1 MSPKSENIKL
11 LDPLFTCPHQFRMT
25 FPWCTECLC
34 TNWPLL
40 TIIIRM
46 TNQDMTWQCTLGF
59 DMSSTLRVTIVT
71 LSDNLWLFYASVHW
85 RVNMRNVSNNRYI
98 HNNIIGQN
106 RKSIRYFAINNCF
119 LLLLVEWRIKM
130 GKISLSYFL
139 LFITL
144 QPSSVTHW
152 ET

>member
-1 MSPKSENIKL
+1 MKLQICLHAPINSEWHSHGALSVCALIGRYLQLSSEWQIKTWHDSAL
-11 LDPLFTCPHQFRMT
+11 GVWHERM
-25 FPWCTECLC
+25 L
-34 TNWPLL
+34 
-40 TIIIRM
+40 
-46 TNQDMTWQCTLGF
+46 Q
-59 DMSSTLRVTIVT
+59 VTIVT
-71 LSDNLWLFYASVHW
+71 LLSDNLWQFYTTVHW
-85 RVNMRNVSNNRYI
+85 GMNMRNVSNNRYI

-106 RKSIRYFAINNCF
+106 RKSIRYFVINNCF